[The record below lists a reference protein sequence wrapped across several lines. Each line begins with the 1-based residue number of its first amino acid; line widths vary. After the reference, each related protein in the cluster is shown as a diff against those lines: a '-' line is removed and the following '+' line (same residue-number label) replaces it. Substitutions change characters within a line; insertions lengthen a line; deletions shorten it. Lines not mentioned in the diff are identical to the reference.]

1 MDPLEDF
8 IRLLK
13 GLRQSKDNIE
23 ELRDLVLE
31 EGMVVGYSDFIDA
44 LLVEM
49 SNVSERERER
59 VGEYE

>member
-44 LLVEM
+44 LSTADCTLV
-49 SNVSERERER
+49 SV
-59 VGEYE
+59 